1 MDFSNKVV
9 LITGGTRGIGK
20 AISDYLYECGATLLL
35 TGTRQEQVDKLN
47 AERTPSKT
55 YLQVDFSDEK
65 SLGRF
70 IERLKEFDRI
80 DVCVNNAGIN
90 IVEEFCDVPQE
101 DYDKVYQINVAAPYK
116 ILKAVVPS
124 MVRNGYGRVVN
135 IASIWSVINRP
146 GRSSYS
152 ISKNAVVGLTKSL
165 SVEFAKD
172 NVLVNAVSP
181 GFTLTELTA
190 TTNTPEQIAELS
202 AKVPA
207 QRMAQPR
214 EIAMVVA
221 FLCSSLNS
229 YLTGQNIV
237 VDGGYTII

>member
-1 MDFSNKVV
+1 MDFTGKTV

-20 AISDYLYECGATLLL
+20 AIADYLYESGATLLL
-35 TGTRQEQVDKLN
+35 TGTRQEQVDRLN
-47 AERTPSKT
+47 AEGDPRRT
-55 YLQVDFSDEK
+55 YLQVDFSDVQ
-65 SLGRF
+65 SLERF
-70 IERLKEFDRI
+70 TTRLKEYERI

-90 IVEEFCDVPQE
+90 IVQDFCEVPQE

-116 ILKAVVPS
+116 ILKAVVPT
-124 MVRNGYGRVVN
+124 MKRNGYGRVVN

-146 GRSSYS
+146 GRSSYAV
-152 ISKNAVVGLTKSL
+152 SKNAVVGLTKSL
-165 SVEFAKD
+165 AVELAKD

-207 QRMAQPR
+207 NRMAQPK
-214 EIAMVVA
+214 EIATVVA

>member
-20 AISDYLYECGATLLL
+20 AIADYLYECGATLLL

-47 AERTPSKT
+47 AEETPRKI

-65 SLGRF
+65 SLERF
-70 IERLKEFDRI
+70 TARLKEFERI

-90 IVEEFCDVPQE
+90 IVEDFCDVPQE
-101 DYDKVYQINVAAPYK
+101 DYDKVYQINVVAPYK
-116 ILKAVVPS
+116 ILKAVIPA
-124 MVRNGYGRVVN
+124 MVKNGYGRVVN

-152 ISKNAVVGLTKSL
+152 ISKNAVAGLTKSL
-165 SVEFAKD
+165 AVEFAKD

-214 EIAMVVA
+214 EIATVVA

>member
-1 MDFSNKVV
+1 MDFTRKTV

-20 AISDYLYECGATLLL
+20 AIADYLYECGATLLL
-35 TGTRQEQVDKLN
+35 TGTRQEQVDQLN
-47 AERTPSKT
+47 AEGDPRRT
-55 YLQVDFSDEK
+55 YLQVDFSDAQ
-65 SLGRF
+65 SLERF
-70 IERLKEFDRI
+70 TARLKEYERI

-90 IVEEFCDVPQE
+90 IVQDFCEVPQE

-116 ILKAVVPS
+116 ILKAVVP
-124 MVRNGYGRVVN
+124 MMKRNGYGRVVN

-146 GRSSYS
+146 GRSSYAV
-152 ISKNAVVGLTKSL
+152 SKNAVVGLTKSL
-165 SVEFAKD
+165 AVEFAKD

-207 QRMAQPR
+207 NRMAQPK
-214 EIAMVVA
+214 EIATVVA

>member
-1 MDFSNKVV
+1 MDFSNKTV

-20 AISDYLYECGATLLL
+20 AIADYLYECGATLLL
-35 TGTRQEQVDKLN
+35 TGTRQEQGDRLN
-47 AERTPSKT
+47 AEGTPRKT
-55 YLQVDFSDEK
+55 YLQVDFSDGQ
-65 SLGRF
+65 SLERF
-70 IERLKEFDRI
+70 TERLKEFDRI

-90 IVEEFCDVPQE
+90 IVEDFCDVPQE

-116 ILKAVVPS
+116 ILKTVIPV
-124 MVRNGYGRVVN
+124 MVRNGYGRIVN

-146 GRSSYS
+146 GRSSYA

-165 SVEFAKD
+165 AVEFAKY
-172 NVLVNAVSP
+172 NVMVNAVSP

-214 EIAMVVA
+214 EIATVVA

-237 VDGGYTII
+237 IDGGYTII

>member
-20 AISDYLYECGATLLL
+20 AIADYLYECGATLLL

-47 AERTPSKT
+47 AEGTPRKT
-55 YLQVDFSDEK
+55 YLQVDFSDKK
-65 SLGRF
+65 SLERF
-70 IERLKEFDRI
+70 TARLKEFERI

-90 IVEEFCDVPQE
+90 IVEDFCDVPQE

-116 ILKAVVPS
+116 ILKAVIPA
-124 MVRNGYGRVVN
+124 MVKNGYGRVVN
-135 IASIWSVINRP
+135 IASIWSVISRP

-165 SVEFAKD
+165 AVEFAKD

-214 EIAMVVA
+214 EIATVVA

>member
-9 LITGGTRGIGK
+9 LVTGGTRGIGK
-20 AISDYLYECGATLLL
+20 AIADYLYECGATLLL
-35 TGTRQEQVDKLN
+35 TGTRQEQVDHLN
-47 AERTPSKT
+47 AEGAPRKT
-55 YLQVDFSDEK
+55 YLQVDFSDEQ
-65 SLGRF
+65 SLTRF
-70 IERLKEFDRI
+70 TERLKKYERI

-90 IVEEFCDVPQE
+90 IVENFCDVLQE

-116 ILKAVVPS
+116 ILKAVIPG
-124 MVRNGYGRVVN
+124 MVKNGYGRVVN

-165 SVEFAKD
+165 AVEFAKD
-172 NVLVNAVSP
+172 NVMVNSVSP

-190 TTNTPEQIAELS
+190 NTNTMEQIAELS

-207 QRMAQPR
+207 QRMAQPC
-214 EIAMVVA
+214 EIATVVA